1 MLLNKNPFFQ
11 ELSPKY
17 TNHQVQLSHPHD
29 HSPSTKKNAF
39 VLAVPLSPLKSKH
52 NEKNPV
58 QNAVKKKLKH
68 FVTFRSS
75 KLAEQLLP
83 VTKALANGSVK
94 KAVTLLLNTSDTK
107 IKENATK
114 AIQYV
119 IDRECYS
126 FSDRD
131 MNIQLQK
138 TATSE
143 LENFDLQKIR
153 RDFET
158 HAPLLWACASQAE
171 TSTHRKTFNSVKVCA
186 ALCVLVQGRSR
197 ILNSLSSHSHV

>member
-1 MLLNKNPFFQ
+1 M
-11 ELSPKY
+11 
-17 TNHQVQLSHPHD
+17 
-29 HSPSTKKNAF
+29 KK
-39 VLAVPLSPLKSKH
+39 KT
-52 NEKNPV
+52 V

-83 VTKALANGSVK
+83 VTKTLANGSVK

-119 IDRECYS
+119 KDTECYS

-143 LENFDLQKIR
+143 LENFDLQTIQ

-158 HAPLLWACASQAE
+158 HAPLLWACASLAE

-186 ALCVLVQGRSR
+186 ALCVLVQGRLR

>member
-1 MLLNKNPFFQ
+1 MLLNKNLFFSGS
-11 ELSPKY
+11 LTKIHKPPSTVKPS
-17 TNHQVQLSHPHD
+17 TRSLF
-29 HSPSTKKNAF
+29 HSPSTKKEEF

-58 QNAVKKKLKH
+58 QTVVKKKLKH
-68 FVTFRSS
+68 FVAFRSS

-83 VTKALANGSVK
+83 VTKALANGSIK
-94 KAVTLLLNTSDTK
+94 KAVTLLLNSSDTT
-107 IKENATK
+107 IKENTTK

-138 TATSE
+138 TATRVNWKTLTYRKFNE
-143 LENFDLQKIR
+143 ILKPMHLYCGLVHLKLQHQNTAKHLILSK
-153 RDFET
+153 FVQ
-158 HAPLLWACASQAE
+158 L
-171 TSTHRKTFNSVKVCA
+171 SVY
-186 ALCVLVQGRSR
+186 
-197 ILNSLSSHSHV
+197 

>member
-1 MLLNKNPFFQ
+1 MK
-11 ELSPKY
+11 
-17 TNHQVQLSHPHD
+17 
-29 HSPSTKKNAF
+29 
-39 VLAVPLSPLKSKH
+39 
-52 NEKNPV
+52 KNPV

-138 TATSE
+138 Q
-143 LENFDLQKIR
+143 LGVN
-153 RDFET
+153 
-158 HAPLLWACASQAE
+158 
-171 TSTHRKTFNSVKVCA
+171 
-186 ALCVLVQGRSR
+186 
-197 ILNSLSSHSHV
+197 

>member
-1 MLLNKNPFFQ
+1 M
-11 ELSPKY
+11 
-17 TNHQVQLSHPHD
+17 
-29 HSPSTKKNAF
+29 KK
-39 VLAVPLSPLKSKH
+39 K
-52 NEKNPV
+52 PV

-131 MNIQLQK
+131 INIQLQK
-138 TATSE
+138 TGTRE
-143 LENFDLQKIR
+143 LEMKPMHLYCGLVHLKLKHQRTAKHLILLKFVQLSVYWFKGGQEFLILLVAIVMYNNQLQKDAFSVLSNLGFFVSHTTVNAKLNI
-153 RDFET
+153 
-158 HAPLLWACASQAE
+158 AKSQNE
-171 TSTHRKTFNSVKVCA
+171 K
-186 ALCVLVQGRSR
+186 LM
-197 ILNSLSSHSHV
+197 

>member
-1 MLLNKNPFFQ
+1 M
-11 ELSPKY
+11 
-17 TNHQVQLSHPHD
+17 
-29 HSPSTKKNAF
+29 
-39 VLAVPLSPLKSKH
+39 
-52 NEKNPV
+52 
-58 QNAVKKKLKH
+58 KKLKH
-68 FVTFRSS
+68 SVTFRSS

-94 KAVTLLLNTSDTK
+94 KAVTLLLNSSDTK

-131 MNIQLQK
+131 MNIQLKK

-143 LENFDLQKIR
+143 LENFDLQKIEQ
-153 RDFET
+153 DFET
-158 HAPLLWACASQAE
+158 HAPLLWACQ
-171 TSTHRKTFNSVKVCA
+171 STAKHLILSKFVQRSVYWFKGGQEFVILFNM
-186 ALCVLVQGRSR
+186 L
-197 ILNSLSSHSHV
+197 

>member
-1 MLLNKNPFFQ
+1 MK
-11 ELSPKY
+11 
-17 TNHQVQLSHPHD
+17 
-29 HSPSTKKNAF
+29 
-39 VLAVPLSPLKSKH
+39 
-52 NEKNPV
+52 EKPV

-68 FVTFRSS
+68 SVTFRSS

-94 KAVTLLLNTSDTK
+94 KAVTLLLNSSDTK

-131 MNIQLQK
+131 MNIQLK
-138 TATSE
+138 
-143 LENFDLQKIR
+143 K
-153 RDFET
+153 
-158 HAPLLWACASQAE
+158 
-171 TSTHRKTFNSVKVCA
+171 NSYE
-186 ALCVLVQGRSR
+186 
-197 ILNSLSSHSHV
+197 

>member
-1 MLLNKNPFFQ
+1 MF
-11 ELSPKY
+11 
-17 TNHQVQLSHPHD
+17 
-29 HSPSTKKNAF
+29 HSPSNKKDAF
-39 VLAVPLSPLKSKH
+39 VLAIPLSPLKSKH
-52 NEKNPV
+52 NEKKPV
-58 QNAVKKKLKH
+58 QNAVKRKLKH

-83 VTKALANGSVK
+83 VKKALANGSVK
-94 KAVTLLLNTSDTK
+94 KAVRLLLNSSDTK

-131 MNIQLQK
+131 RNIQLQK

-143 LENFDLQKIR
+143 LENFDLQKIQ
-153 RDFET
+153 RDLKPM
-158 HAPLLWACASQAE
+158 HLYYGLVHLKLQHQ
-171 TSTHRKTFNSVKVCA
+171 STAKHLILSKFMQHSVYWFKGGQEFLILFN
-186 ALCVLVQGRSR
+186 VL
-197 ILNSLSSHSHV
+197 

>member
-1 MLLNKNPFFQ
+1 M
-11 ELSPKY
+11 
-17 TNHQVQLSHPHD
+17 
-29 HSPSTKKNAF
+29 KK
-39 VLAVPLSPLKSKH
+39 KT
-52 NEKNPV
+52 V

-119 IDRECYS
+119 KDTECYS

-143 LENFDLQKIR
+143 LENFDLQKIQ

-158 HAPLLWACASQAE
+158 HAPLLWACASLAE

>member
-1 MLLNKNPFFQ
+1 MF
-11 ELSPKY
+11 
-17 TNHQVQLSHPHD
+17 
-29 HSPSTKKNAF
+29 HSPSTKKDAF
-39 VLAVPLSPLKSKH
+39 VLAVPLSQLKSKH
-52 NEKNPV
+52 YDKNPV

-68 FVTFRSS
+68 FVAFRSS

-94 KAVTLLLNTSDTK
+94 KAVTLLLNFSDTK

-114 AIQYV
+114 AIQYI

-143 LENFDLQKIR
+143 LENFDLQKIE

-158 HAPLLWACASQAE
+158 HAPLLWACASQAA
-171 TSTHRKTFNSVKVCA
+171 TSNHRKTFNYVNVCA

-197 ILNSLSSHSHV
+197 ILHFLQHAVAITMYIINYKRMASLFYQI

>member
-1 MLLNKNPFFQ
+1 M
-11 ELSPKY
+11 
-17 TNHQVQLSHPHD
+17 
-29 HSPSTKKNAF
+29 KK
-39 VLAVPLSPLKSKH
+39 KT
-52 NEKNPV
+52 V

-143 LENFDLQKIR
+143 LENFDLQKIQ

-158 HAPLLWACASQAE
+158 HAPLLWACASQELKHQRTAK
-171 TSTHRKTFNSVKVCA
+171 HLILLKFVQLSVYWFKGGQEFLILLVA
-186 ALCVLVQGRSR
+186 IVMYNNQLQKDAFSVLSNLGFFVSHTTVNAK
-197 ILNSLSSHSHV
+197 LNIAKSQNEKLM